1 MRADNKVS
9 VVIPNYN
16 GKRFLAA
23 CLKALLSD
31 APEAELLVVDNGS
44 ADGSRELVE
53 REFPGVRLIA
63 LVLLVM
69 TGFFPL
75 GLIYLV
81 AGLIMPDAK
90 SKGGKHVVEGEFK
103 EHK

>member
-1 MRADNKVS
+1 MEKKLTKSRNKV
-9 VVIPNYN
+9 
-16 GKRFLAA
+16 FLGV
-23 CLKALLSD
+23 CGGL
-31 APEAELLVVDNGS
+31 
-44 ADGSRELVE
+44 ADY
-53 REFPGVRLIA
+53 FHIDPTIVRLIA

-69 TGFFPL
+69 TGFFPI

-81 AGLIMPDAK
+81 AAMIMPDAK

>member
-1 MRADNKVS
+1 MEKKLTKSKNKVFLG
-9 VVIPNYN
+9 VCGGLANY
-16 GKRFLAA
+16 FH
-23 CLKALLSD
+23 
-31 APEAELLVVDNGS
+31 VD
-44 ADGSRELVE
+44 
-53 REFPGVRLIA
+53 PTIVRLIA

-90 SKGGKHVVEGEFK
+90 SKGGKYVVEGEFK

>member
-1 MRADNKVS
+1 MEKKLTKSKNKV
-9 VVIPNYN
+9 
-16 GKRFLAA
+16 FLGV
-23 CLKALLSD
+23 CGGL
-31 APEAELLVVDNGS
+31 
-44 ADGSRELVE
+44 ADY
-53 REFPGVRLIA
+53 FHIDPTIVRLIA